1 MTQILLLAP
10 AVAPAE
16 GTFALAD
23 ALRRR
28 GHSVDLLAPHRAG
41 ASADALALQDGAVPL
56 ALPSAPRSLPRLHDA
71 QLRRRV
77 RAALAAAR
85 LPRPDVVVVSALD
98 ESLIAARHLAVLH
111 DLSLVLALDR
121 APGEPGPGRAE
132 EQLAQSVHTADVV
145 SAADPAHA
153 TALRTRF
160 VLPSVEVH
168 AVAGQSIRGDA
179 GAGAIE
185 DARAAALEPLLVQ
198 AQERAKASRIVFH
211 APYPLDP
218 APKSASRQRPNQ
230 MLAAFTGLGHRVHR
244 LTGLP
249 FQRSLALADLRRR
262 IAAGQEI
269 EFLYSENSTQPNL
282 LATSLRAGIAPLLE
296 ARILALCARA
306 GIPVGQ
312 FYRDVYWRFEESQAS
327 VPLPRR
333 LLMQAA
339 YRADLAVLRL
349 STAHMFL
356 PSLPMAP
363 IVPFPEDRVSALPPG
378 APVHDSPSPGG
389 LSLLYV
395 GGIGPGYAL
404 DEGLR
409 ALQEVPEATL
419 TMVVREAEWE
429 MHRERYAPLLSDR
442 VRIVHAGSDELQEL
456 YDAASACLLL
466 VAPDGY
472 RRFAV
477 PLKLFEYLGYG
488 KPVLASRGTLAGDMV
503 DEMGAGFTVEND
515 HREITALLRRLAAD
529 PALLDGAAQRARE
542 AGRKNTWRER
552 ARTVSTVLTG
562 SALTGT
568 AVTGS
573 AVTGRQDA

>member
-10 AVAPAE
+10 AAAPAE
-16 GTFALAD
+16 STHDLAAALA
-23 ALRRR
+23 RR
-28 GHSVDLLAPHRAG
+28 GHDVDVLVPRSAGVPAGPGPHAG
-41 ASADALALQDGAVPL
+41 LS
-56 ALPSAPRSLPRLHDA
+56 LPSVPRTLPRLHDA
-71 QLRRRV
+71 AMRRAARTALASSGLRR
-77 RAALAAAR
+77 
-85 LPRPDVVVVSALD
+85 PDAVVSSALD
-98 ESLIAARHLAVLH
+98 ESLVLARHLAVLH
-111 DLSLVLALDR
+111 DLPLVLALDG
-121 APGEPGPGRAE
+121 APGEALPGRAE
-132 EQLAQSVHTADVV
+132 QLLAQSVHTADVV
-145 SAADPAHA
+145 SATGEAAA
-153 TALRTRF
+153 AALRTRF
-160 VLPSVEVH
+160 VLPSVTVH
-168 AVAGQSIRGDA
+168 AAGDESEGSHTHGDA
-179 GAGAIE
+179 DG
-185 DARAAALEPLLVQ
+185 DARAAALEPLLAQ
-198 AQERAKASRIVFH
+198 ARERARATRIVFH

-218 APKSASRQRPNQ
+218 APRSASRQRPNQ

-249 FQRSLALADLRRR
+249 FQRSLALADLRHRL
-262 IAAGQEI
+262 AAGQEI

-296 ARILALCARA
+296 ARVLALCARR

-312 FYRDVYWRFEESQAS
+312 FYRDVYWRFEESQAA

-409 ALQEVPEATL
+409 ALQEIPEAHL

-429 MHRERYAPLLSDR
+429 THRERYTPLLSDR

-503 DEMGAGFTVEND
+503 DNMGSGFTVEND
-515 HREITALLRRLAAD
+515 HTEIAALLRRLAGD
-529 PALLDGAAQRARE
+529 PSLLEDAAVQARE
-542 AGRKNTWRER
+542 AGRRNTWRER
-552 ARTVSTVLTG
+552 ALTVSAVLTG
-562 SALTGT
+562 
-568 AVTGS
+568 
-573 AVTGRQDA
+573 RRDA

>member
-1 MTQILLLAP
+1 MTQILVLAP
-10 AVAPAE
+10 AAAPADRSH
-16 GTFALAD
+16 ALAA
-23 ALRRR
+23 ALARR
-28 GHSVDLLAPHRAG
+28 GHDVDVLVPRPAG
-41 ASADALALQDGAVPL
+41 APAGPGPHARLT
-56 ALPSAPRSLPRLHDA
+56 LPPVPRSLPRLHDA
-71 QLRRRV
+71 ALRRAART
-77 RAALAAAR
+77 ALAGAR
-85 LPRPDVVVVSALD
+85 RHDVVVASALD
-98 ESLIAARHLAVLH
+98 ESLIAARHLAVEH
-111 DLSLVLALDR
+111 DLPLVLALDG
-121 APGEPGPGRAE
+121 APGEAGTGRAE

-145 SAADPAHA
+145 SAPDRAAA
-153 TALRTRF
+153 AALRSRF
-160 VLPSVEVH
+160 VLHSVAVH
-168 AVAGQSIRGDA
+168 AASGERDG
-179 GAGAIE
+179 GAASG
-185 DARAAALEPLLVQ
+185 DARAAALEPLLAQ
-198 AQERAKASRIVFH
+198 AQERARATRIVFH

-218 APKSASRQRPNQ
+218 APRSASRQRPNQ
-230 MLAAFTGLGHRVHR
+230 MLAAFMGLGHRVHR

-249 FQRSLALADLRRR
+249 FQRSLALADLRHRL
-262 IAAGQEI
+262 AAGQEI

-282 LATSLRAGIAPLLE
+282 LATSLRAGIAPALE
-296 ARILALCARA
+296 ARVLALCARH

-395 GGIGPGYAL
+395 GGIGAGYAL

-409 ALQEVPEATL
+409 ALAQIPEAHL

-429 MHRERYAPLLSDR
+429 THRERYAPLLTDR

-488 KPVLASRGTLAGDMV
+488 KPVLASSGTLAGDMV
-503 DEMGAGFTVEND
+503 EEMGSGFTVEND
-515 HREITALLRRLAAD
+515 HAEIAALLRRLAAD
-529 PALLDGAAQRARE
+529 PSLLEDAAVRARE
-542 AGRKNTWRER
+542 AGRRNTWRER
-552 ARTVSTVLTG
+552 ALTVSAVLTG
-562 SALTGT
+562 
-568 AVTGS
+568 
-573 AVTGRQDA
+573 RRDA

>member
-10 AVAPAE
+10 AAAPAE

-28 GHSVDLLAPHRAG
+28 GHRVDLLAPHPAG
-41 ASADALALQDGAVPL
+41 TSAHAPAGLEGATPL
-56 ALPSAPRSLPRLHDA
+56 PLPSAPRSRPRLHDA
-71 QLRRRV
+71 QLRRLV
-77 RAALAAAR
+77 RDTLAGAG
-85 LPRPDVVVVSALD
+85 LPRPDVVVASALD

-111 DLSLVLALDR
+111 DLPLVLALEG
-121 APGEPGPGRAE
+121 APGEPGAGRAE

-145 SAADPAHA
+145 SATDPAHA
-153 TALRTRF
+153 AALRTRF

-168 AVAGQSIRGDA
+168 GAAGDA
-179 GAGAIE
+179 DE
-185 DARAAALEPLLVQ
+185 RATLREPLLTQ
-198 AQERAKASRIVFH
+198 AQERAQASRIVFH

-356 PSLPMAP
+356 PSLQMAP

-429 MHRERYAPLLSDR
+429 THRERYAPLLSDR
-442 VRIVHAGSDELQEL
+442 VRIVHAGSDELEKL

-477 PLKLFEYLGYG
+477 PLKLFEYFGYG

-568 AVTGS
+568 AVAGS